1 MSVHGTTEEPWGK
14 PRVGD
19 WIQTRYRVKFH
30 VLDPQPEDFNIDD
43 IAHALSN
50 QCRFTGHTSQFY
62 CPTPDQRILTA
73 DLQWVPAGDI
83 SVGRELLAFD
93 EYPHE
98 LGSAGKRK
106 RRLRPAIVT
115 HCQPVKR
122 PTLRL
127 ELSDGSTVT
136 SSDEHPWLVAT
147 KASRNQKWLTTEQIA
162 CDIKEGRIRYMH
174 KIIEPW
180 VERVDWWGGW
190 LAGMADGEGYIS
202 FANRSGVIAGIS
214 QNPGATLD
222 RLERELRNSGIDYRK
237 NQTGHG
243 RTCTLQIQNGWRG
256 LAKFLGSVRPERL
269 LDKFCSGLQSGN
281 IAKELNNCGEP
292 LSIVNAY
299 NEGEQWVSGIETSTH
314 TYICEGYGAHNSI
327 AEHSVRVANYILD
340 NYPGRLEDAFA
351 GLMHD
356 ASEAYLSDL
365 SRPIKQLPQ
374 FKFYRDV
381 EDNLMRRIAERFE
394 FEYPLSAIVHE
405 ADSSLLGT
413 EARDLMSPVVDDW
426 HLKYKLLDEKIDP
439 WTSEYSK
446 RLFLTHFR
454 ALDDLRRL

>member
-1 MSVHGTTEEPWGK
+1 MSTIADFTPMHESDPWGK
-14 PRVGD
+14 PRIGD
-19 WIQTRYRVKFH
+19 WLQTRSGKKFFP
-30 VLDPQPEDFNIDD
+30 LDPSPEDIDIED

-50 QCRFTGHTSQFY
+50 QCRFTGH
-62 CPTPDQRILTA
+62 
-73 DLQWVPAGDI
+73 
-83 SVGRELLAFD
+83 
-93 EYPHE
+93 
-98 LGSAGKRK
+98 
-106 RRLRPAIVT
+106 
-115 HCQPVKR
+115 VK
-122 PTLRL
+122 
-127 ELSDGSTVT
+127 
-136 SSDEHPWLVAT
+136 
-147 KASRNQKWLTTEQIA
+147 
-162 CDIKEGRIRYMH
+162 
-174 KIIEPW
+174 
-180 VERVDWWGGW
+180 
-190 LAGMADGEGYIS
+190 
-202 FANRSGVIAGIS
+202 
-214 QNPGATLD
+214 
-222 RLERELRNSGIDYRK
+222 
-237 NQTGHG
+237 
-243 RTCTLQIQNGWRG
+243 
-256 LAKFLGSVRPERL
+256 
-269 LDKFCSGLQSGN
+269 
-281 IAKELNNCGEP
+281 
-292 LSIVNAY
+292 AY
-299 NEGEQWVSGIETSTH
+299 
-314 TYICEGYGAHNSI
+314 YSI